1 MPRRLTSGSLAGVL
15 MVGLA
20 VLGAVTFA
28 ARTIAPAVDH
38 LRYGFPAYYTSSRL
52 ALSGA
57 WTTDVYDNDWFSAR
71 VMDLTAGA
79 IGETYRPNTPV
90 MSLMATPIAGFDIL
104 TARRVWL
111 AVDLVLLVVT
121 VVVLLAALPALRA
134 PPLAAAFVALCLW
147 WWPLRETVSLGQA
160 YALMLVL
167 QALALWALLRGRE
180 SAAGV
185 AVGLATAMKLA
196 SIPLFL
202 VLVIRGSRRAVA
214 VTVVVAIALAAATLP
229 FAGLAGWTGF
239 ARAVVDDVVDP
250 PTYLSL
256 TAVQSATGFLAHL
269 FVPDARWN
277 PGAVAALPG
286 LATAVA
292 VAATTV
298 ALGVT
303 VWLGRRGRL
312 DVAAAAAITAGVLV
326 LNVAQEYHFAVLLV
340 PAAVALAR
348 WSETEDRSALE
359 TFWLVGALVLL
370 AAPLPY
376 EDPALTAGWMALLAY
391 PRLYGAWLLWA
402 WLIRGLLVERRTAA
416 GVQVSAVGR

>member
-1 MPRRLTSGSLAGVL
+1 

-28 ARTIAPAVDH
+28 GRTIAPAVDH
-38 LRYGFPAYYTSSRL
+38 LRFGFPAYYTSSRL

-57 WTTDVYDNDWFSAR
+57 WSTDVYDNDWFSAR

-90 MSLMATPIAGFDIL
+90 MSLMAAPIAGFDIM

-111 AVDLVLLVVT
+111 AFDLVLLVVT

-160 YALMLVL
+160 YALMLAL
-167 QALALWALLRGRE
+167 QAVALWAMLRGRE
-180 SAAGV
+180 STAGV

-196 SIPLFL
+196 AIPLFL
-202 VLVIRGSRRAVA
+202 MLLVRGSWRAIAVTVAVA
-214 VTVVVAIALAAATLP
+214 VALAVATLP
-229 FAGLAGWTGF
+229 FAGFAGWTGF
-239 ARAVVDDVVDP
+239 ARAVVGDVVDP
-250 PTYLSL
+250 PRYLSA
-256 TAVQSATGFLAHL
+256 TAVQSSTGFFGHL
-269 FVPDARWN
+269 FAPDARWN

-286 LATAVA
+286 LATAAA
-292 VAATTV
+292 VGATIV

-303 VWLGRRGRL
+303 LWLGRRGRL
-312 DVAAAAAITAGVLV
+312 DVAAAAAIAAGVLV
-326 LNVAQEYHFAVLLV
+326 LNVAQEYTFAVLLV

-348 WSETEDRSALE
+348 WSETAYRSALD
-359 TFWLVGALVLL
+359 TLWLVGALVLL

-376 EDPALTAGWMALLAY
+376 EDPILTTGWTALLAY

-402 WLIRGLLVERRTAA
+402 WLIRGLWLERRAAA
-416 GVQVSAVGR
+416 GVRASGVGR